1 MSRNETVDAV
11 GEIRKVAS
19 PQADPTP
26 RGSEPTAAE
35 QAAPSRAMVALTP
48 ATGLR
53 SSPETR
59 QQAPFLA
66 QLLATKDQHPQT
78 RERRRAEPEE
88 VVAAYRAAAALT
100 RFG

>member
-1 MSRNETVDAV
+1 MRI
-11 GEIRKVAS
+11 GEVKKVV
-19 PQADPTP
+19 PRQADPMP
-26 RGSEPTAAE
+26 RDDEPMAAE
-35 QAAPSRAMVALTP
+35 QAAPSRAMVPLTP

-53 SSPETR
+53 LSSQTH

-78 RERRRAEPEE
+78 RERRRAAPE
-88 VVAAYRAAAALT
+88 VALAAYQAASALT

>member
-1 MSRNETVDAV
+1 M
-11 GEIRKVAS
+11 
-19 PQADPTP
+19 P
-26 RGSEPTAAE
+26 RDDEPVAE

-48 ATGLR
+48 TAGLR
-53 SSPETR
+53 SSSEVR

-78 RERRRAEPEE
+78 RQRRRAAPEDGI
-88 VVAAYRAAAALT
+88 AAYQATSALT

>member
-1 MSRNETVDAV
+1 MHV
-11 GEIRKVAS
+11 GKIRKVV
-19 PQADPTP
+19 PRQADPAP
-26 RGSEPTAAE
+26 REAEPAAAE

-48 ATGLR
+48 AAGLR
-53 SSPETR
+53 SSPEVR

-78 RERRRAEPEE
+78 RERRRATPED
-88 VVAAYRAAAALT
+88 VIAAYRATAALN